1 MCRAQEIVCG
11 HGVEQLRT
19 TDSVRPD
26 VDTRFRWTGKQPFLK
41 RKDHLLLEE
50 RIRSNTAKNHHLIAG
65 ITVVMGTHD
74 QPFAF
79 APDHRRQ

>member
-1 MCRAQEIVCG
+1 
-11 HGVEQLRT
+11 
-19 TDSVRPD
+19 
-26 VDTRFRWTGKQPFLK
+26 
-41 RKDHLLLEE
+41 
-50 RIRSNTAKNHHLIAG
+50 LIAG